1 MVHGPTADSIRLGY
15 VASGRPKNIIAIPGG
30 GRELRSFILQRSWP
44 TKRCSSTWRNALE
57 ALIHRAYSLALFFRR
72 SFTWRSR
79 RPPQHGHKHIAPRR
93 FPLGHDAVQIV
104 LRSRKFVAPYHQ
116 SSVIAPSSSIAV
128 ACEVKSSLPIII
140 ITPAL
145 RRVRPPLPPVK
156 HRRPSPAKPETKFP
170 R

>member
-145 RRVRPPLPPVK
+145 RRVRPPLPPGETPK
-156 HRRPSPAKPETKFP
+156 TKPGKAGN
-170 R
+170 